1 MDPRCEVLVLGIGNL
16 LWADEGFGVRAV
28 EALHA
33 AYEFPAAVTVKDGG
47 TLGLNLY
54 ERYRRGQAR
63 AGLRRDRFRAGAR
76 NACACCAA
84 PRCRRGDAPG
94 SRRTRSA
101 STTCSRLAYLNGCAP
116 ESIVAIGVQP
126 VELDDFGGSLREPVR
141 ARLAEAVAL
150 AADELAAWGF
160 PGTRRA
166 PGARFD
172 PLNARRARS
181 STPTKPAVP
190 PTLTRCRSAIPAL
203 LAPQRAESD

>member
-1 MDPRCEVLVLGIGNL
+1 MAPRCEVLVVGIGNL

-54 ERYRRGQAR
+54 DDIAAARRVLVFDAIDF
-63 AGLRRDRFRAGAR
+63 AL
-76 NACACCAA
+76 
-84 PRCRRGDAPG
+84 APG
-94 SRRTRSA
+94 SLRVLRGAEVPAWGRTRFSPHQVGFNDVLA
-101 STTCSRLAYLNGCAP
+101 LAYLNGCAP

-126 VELDDFGGSLREPVR
+126 LELDDFGGSLREPVR
-141 ARLAEAVAL
+141 ARLADAVAL

-160 PGTRRA
+160 PGTRRS

-172 PLNARRARS
+172 PLNARALQLDTYETGRPSDAS
-181 STPTKPAVP
+181 A
-190 PTLTRCRSAIPAL
+190 LRCGDPRVLAL
-203 LAPQRAESD
+203 ATGGED